1 MEEGWGGGV
10 KELYKTTYKVYT
22 VYEVGSFSLLWLIL
36 GNICP
41 LGPIWPQKNGP
52 KGPNN
57 GKRAAGFGQILPDS
71 LRAKFGQI
79 GLLVVRDE
87 KCAARFGQILPGSLR
102 AKFGQIG
109 LLFVGDEKGAA
120 LFGQIL
126 PGNFRTKFGQIRLFV
141 RDEKG
146 AARFGQ
152 ILPGSLRAKFGQI
165 GQLFVCDE
173 KGAARFG
180 QVLPGASPPPKNL
193 IKINLSTT
201 GRFRIEIM

>member
-1 MEEGWGGGV
+1 M
-10 KELYKTTYKVYT
+10 
-22 VYEVGSFSLLWLIL
+22 GSFSLLWLIL

-57 GKRAAGFGQILPDS
+57 GKRAAG
-71 LRAKFGQI
+71 FGQI

-193 IKINLSTT
+193 IMINLSTT